1 MKGLTTQNEIEI
13 LKGIGLEH
21 CSIYVQREDSSQKW
35 CIQVRVNIPDQED
48 QLYFIERQKGG
59 MRLFAHL
66 EDAIRT
72 AIAKFGDMKNFEIF
86 IENLKF
92 RLERKDE

>member
-13 LKGIGLEH
+13 LKGIGLENF
-21 CSIYVQREDSSQKW
+21 SIFIQREESSQKW
-35 CIQVRVNIPDQED
+35 CIKVRAILPDQEE

-66 EDAIRT
+66 EDAIKT
-72 AIAKFGDMKNFEIF
+72 AVAKFGNVKNFEIYV
-86 IENLKF
+86 ESLKF
-92 RLERKDE
+92 ILEK